1 MELKTKYQYTYFI
14 YPYLIEKKN
23 YTNYLYKLLKKKQCK
38 LKLFDRK
45 KDIQIESYFLPEI
58 KEKMFWS
65 LDLNK
70 QALKDYETMDTK
82 LKANNLS
89 QKECCI
95 FEYHFEEDIPAK
107 IGEEGGIFF
116 DITKME
122 IICFKTGICFLVMKT
137 ALNENSSF
145 QDVLNFNYKFRD
157 ITSQAAHT
165 KEYENIKIQTQKFQN
180 MQTFAEFLS
189 QIVGLNLQAK
199 QINLDTNRL
208 ITYAYTCLEE
218 NSWNEETDLKLL
230 AKEFEKYCHIL
241 PAEEQIDDTTLN
253 KENVYQEKYLYCG
266 FSNNSTM
273 LLTSASNI
281 KNYTS
286 LLFHYENEQL
296 YHFIYDLY
304 KKIYLKKLNYEFKQT
319 KSFQNIKEEFLKFV
333 KYHWI
338 YEVTGSEKGILIE
351 NYYNKVQNLEE
362 TFIKLKSEYNLLYK
376 EYEIEKTSKHNK
388 WILLTIAIMVIV
400 DLGII
405 FSLIGK

>member
-14 YPYLIEKKN
+14 YPYLIEKEN
-23 YTNYLYKLLKKKQCK
+23 YTNYLYKLLKRKQCK

-82 LKANNLS
+82 LKANSLS
-89 QKECCI
+89 NKECCI
-95 FEYHFEEDIPAK
+95 FEYNLQEDIPAK

-122 IICFKTGICFLVMKT
+122 MICFKTGICFLLMKT
-137 ALNENSSF
+137 VLNQNSSF

-208 ITYAYTCLEE
+208 ITYAYTCLKQT
-218 NSWNEETDLKLL
+218 SWNETTDVKLL
-230 AKEFEKYCHIL
+230 AKEFEKYYNIL

-253 KENVYQEKYLYCG
+253 KENIYQEKYLYCG
-266 FSNNSTM
+266 FSNNSNM

-281 KNYTS
+281 RNYTS
-286 LLFHYENEQL
+286 LLFQYENEQL

-304 KKIYLKKLNYEFKQT
+304 KKIYLKKLNYEFKKT
-319 KSFQNIKEEFLKFV
+319 KNFQNIKNEFLNFV

-338 YEVTGSEKGILIE
+338 YEVTGSQRGVLIE
-351 NYYNKVQNLEE
+351 KYYAKVQNLEE
-362 TFIKLKSEYNLLYK
+362 TFVKLKSEYNLLYK
-376 EYEIEKTSKHNK
+376 EYEIEKTNKHNK
-388 WILLTIAIMVIV
+388 WILALIAVIIIV

-405 FSLIGK
+405 FGKML

>member
-253 KENVYQEKYLYCG
+253 KENIYQEKYLYCG